1 MSWTHIP
8 LHTSIPHLHTSQV
21 VVSCGVLDSVV
32 SSLSHESPLV
42 QTAADGVVSAV
53 ARSTTDFAH
62 RVMVAGG
69 WVDGGVGDT
78 APPLHHNPPVQ
89 PGALH
94 PLLNQL
100 NTKHRYPLTPSPPS
114 SLPPQPGALPP
125 LLTQLN
131 TASTPSA
138 VKEAAVRALDS
149 IIRSSEEHASVV
161 CNPEVREGGT
171 EGGRRWTCLLSAV
184 RSAKAL

>member
-1 MSWTHIP
+1 M
-8 LHTSIPHLHTSQV
+8 V
-21 VVSCGVLDSVV
+21 
-32 SSLSHESPLV
+32 
-42 QTAADGVVSAV
+42 
-53 ARSTTDFAH
+53 H
-62 RVMVAGG
+62 RVMVAG
-69 WVDGGVGDT
+69 WVGGTVEGVVGVGAET
-78 APPLHHNPPVQ
+78 EAGRGRAVARNTTNPVPPRPHNPP
-89 PGALH
+89 A
-94 PLLNQL
+94 
-100 NTKHRYPLTPSPPS
+100 
-114 SLPPQPGALPP
+114 QPGALPP